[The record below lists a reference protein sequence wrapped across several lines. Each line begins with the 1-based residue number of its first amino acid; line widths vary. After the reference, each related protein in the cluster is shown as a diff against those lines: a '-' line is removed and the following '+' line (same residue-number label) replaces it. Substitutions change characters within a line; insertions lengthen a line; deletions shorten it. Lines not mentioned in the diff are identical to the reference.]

1 MIIIIMYQLGNIYLY
16 RHYKK
21 DKDNTLRYTL
31 IPMRDDKKN
40 YCRHHTVII
49 MMGIMDI

>member
-1 MIIIIMYQLGNIYLY
+1 MYQLGNILYLY

-21 DKDNTLRYTL
+21 DKDSILRYTL
-31 IPMRDDKKN
+31 ISVIPMRDVRKKN
-40 YCRHHTVII
+40 YCRHYTVII